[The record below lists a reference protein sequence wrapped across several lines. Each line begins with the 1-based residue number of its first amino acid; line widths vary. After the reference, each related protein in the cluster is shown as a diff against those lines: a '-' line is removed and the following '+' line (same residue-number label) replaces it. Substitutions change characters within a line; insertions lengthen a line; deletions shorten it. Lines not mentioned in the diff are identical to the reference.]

1 MSEVKILR
9 VQVHSPLSIL
19 TQVCDHRRIAKVVHV
34 VGAALMVKQNVPVSP
49 ARGARVEI
57 THDIV
62 TVALA
67 LAPSTVRDPGGLS
80 LIVRQHGQ
88 LEARLRRQQE
98 RVRVRFGHVGHV
110 IEAAPRV
117 PMEGD
122 PVHVLRRR
130 AVSAEQSVRPLLDVV
145 LVVVVPKDLDVGVGL
160 LESRTEMFG
169 DEIAGLLRSVDAR
182 LPRLLRLRFV
192 LHGHAPHGHA
202 LSLVGRD
209 PLGEILGPRL
219 LGLVQQRPS
228 PQHVVVV
235 LHPGWGRPRRAEQ
248 FERWVGRNGRVDHG
262 QRKILVV
269 RHSRVELLQIVVA
282 RYVVEGV
289 GVDRKVARVD
299 WHAACCVADPCRA
312 VVGLDHRGLELFGQ
326 LLVHCRTRL
335 GQRSAEP
342 MDLLEGLGGVN
353 RNLDRIVGGL
363 RREGKRGLLC
373 QPVGCGRG
381 GLEPADGFAG
391 G

>member
-19 TQVCDHRRIAKVVHV
+19 TQVRDHRRIAKVVHV
-34 VGAALMVKQNVPVSP
+34 VGAALVVKQNVPVSP

-145 LVVVVPKDLDVGVGL
+145 LVVVVPKDFDVGVGL
-160 LESRTEMFG
+160 FESRTEMFG

-209 PLGEILGPRL
+209 PLGEILGKGIGDSENTQYWSDVGVLLKGGLDGGECVEMINTYPIGSAEGLVLACEGSVVL
-219 LGLVQQRPS
+219 LGATRKPGSSRRLSVFQLPGPTTPWPRP
-228 PQHVVVV
+228 
-235 LHPGWGRPRRAEQ
+235 
-248 FERWVGRNGRVDHG
+248 
-262 QRKILVV
+262 
-269 RHSRVELLQIVVA
+269 
-282 RYVVEGV
+282 
-289 GVDRKVARVD
+289 
-299 WHAACCVADPCRA
+299 AATLPTTCRCCPSS
-312 VVGLDHRGLELFGQ
+312 
-326 LLVHCRTRL
+326 RL
-335 GQRSAEP
+335 GETTASRT
-342 MDLLEGLGGVN
+342 V
-353 RNLDRIVGGL
+353 
-363 RREGKRGLLC
+363 
-373 QPVGCGRG
+373 
-381 GLEPADGFAG
+381 
-391 G
+391 